1 MKSVKATEET
11 DATIH
16 EDSNPSGPSS
26 LGKRSRRKVSN
37 GESYWKERH
46 SKLGF
51 GKIKWTV
58 LLVILIVCCSYLYVH
73 WRDWQQSSDHQ
84 GSLLD
89 FLLTDLPVSLFSS
102 SGADKTNQYAI
113 AGERSY
119 DRVAD
124 TLKAEVGQYLEKEV
138 EPEGWQTWENGIN
151 TLIERVREHG
161 DTDSVRR
168 LTEKREKERNRITQ
182 LAQLKAEV
190 GQYLEK
196 KVEPKGWQT
205 WENGINTL
213 IERVREQGDTDS
225 VRRLTEKRE
234 KEQNRITQLAQL
246 KAEVGQYL
254 EMEVEPEG
262 WQTWENGIDTLIE
275 RVREQGD
282 IDSILRLTEKRE
294 KERNRIMQLEQ
305 LKAEVGQYLEKEV
318 EPEGWQTWENGINTL
333 IERVREQGDTDSVR
347 RLSEKRTEE
356 QNRITQLAQKKLD
369 HYWALYLKTQNQ
381 DDLDEYEHW
390 RLFLNDVKGGAL
402 IAAPDPN
409 LPDLH
414 LLDTIVKQG
423 DFDAS
428 KEGLKEY
435 LLKKIDS
442 VETYLLQSKAV
453 GGATRQTLQQTV
465 TMARK
470 LIRENTYTV
479 TVELTGGWNHAFDV
493 YIWGIWFSTQGNGAR
508 DEDNDKVQEW
518 SDRANRF
525 TLSHSTKWAAGQ
537 PLRLSV
543 YRNDYL
549 MLKQRIGSFYYDDP
563 LAIKHFC
570 KRSNAHFTRDT
581 VENRKMDFH
590 STDDFYAM
598 EYRLSISCDGQEWGD
613 EELALIQNV
622 ETYLI
627 SSEYWRKLLQQA
639 CERRMPQGLGDPRLG
654 DEAGIGKACP

>member
-1 MKSVKATEET
+1 MKSVKATEGT

-151 TLIERVREHG
+151 TLIERVRE
-161 DTDSVRR
+161 
-168 LTEKREKERNRITQ
+168 
-182 LAQLKAEV
+182 
-190 GQYLEK
+190 
-196 KVEPKGWQT
+196 
-205 WENGINTL
+205 
-213 IERVREQGDTDS
+213 
-225 VRRLTEKRE
+225 
-234 KEQNRITQLAQL
+234 
-246 KAEVGQYL
+246 
-254 EMEVEPEG
+254 
-262 WQTWENGIDTLIE
+262 
-275 RVREQGD
+275 
-282 IDSILRLTEKRE
+282 
-294 KERNRIMQLEQ
+294 
-305 LKAEVGQYLEKEV
+305 
-318 EPEGWQTWENGINTL
+318 
-333 IERVREQGDTDSVR
+333 QGDTDSVR

-402 IAAPDPN
+402 IAAPYPI

-414 LLDTIVKQG
+414 LLDTFVKLG

-428 KEGLKEY
+428 KEGIKEY